1 MPVLSGLDLSGLP
14 VFLQFSLFLPFRSFA
29 SALSPRS
36 LTMEVSLWLFSCR
49 GSGPESGMVN
59 Y

>member
-36 LTMEVSLWLFSCR
+36 LTMEVSLWLFPAGAR
-49 GSGPESGMVN
+49 VQNQGW
-59 Y
+59 

>member
-1 MPVLSGLDLSGLP
+1 MPVLSGLDLSGPPSLSSILTFSPLSQLRFGSLSQVYYHGSFP
-14 VFLQFSLFLPFRSFA
+14 VS
-29 SALSPRS
+29 
-36 LTMEVSLWLFSCR
+36 FSCR

>member
-14 VFLQFSLFLPFRSFA
+14 VFLQFSLFL
-29 SALSPRS
+29 LSQLRFGS
-36 LTMEVSLWLFSCR
+36 LFQVSYQVSLRLFSCR